1 MQNTIWHSTYLVSEV
16 RVTTIIISLIQDFS
30 VLVIQLC
37 LTHCDP
43 MDCSPPGSSVSMGFS
58 RQEYWGGLPF
68 PSSGDLPNPG
78 IELGLHHCRQV
89 LYSLSNQGGLFRTS
103 HFIKVIHMSF
113 NYHTVVWARYYL
125 ISISLETEL
134 RFREF
139 IRG

>member
-1 MQNTIWHSTYLVSEV
+1 M
-16 RVTTIIISLIQDFS
+16 
-30 VLVIQLC
+30 LVIQSC
-37 LTHCDP
+37 LTHCDS

-58 RQEYWGGLPF
+58 RQEYWSGLPF
-68 PSSGDLPNPG
+68 PSPGDLPNPE

-89 LYSLSNQGGLFRTS
+89 LYSLSHQGSPFRTL
-103 HFIKVIHMSF
+103 HFIKVIHMLF
-113 NYHTVVWARYYL
+113 NYYTIVWARYYL